1 MAKTQTSCPRC
12 RQPVVADINQL
23 FDASADPQAKQRIL
37 SGEYNLIHCQSCG
50 YEGNLAT
57 PIVYHDAE
65 KELLLTFFPPE
76 LRLPVNEQER
86 MIGPL
91 ITQVMN
97 RLPNE
102 KRKGYLLRP
111 QPVLTMQGLVE
122 RILEKDGI
130 TKEMIQAQQD
140 RLNLLQRLMTATSDD
155 VRTTIAKESDA
166 LMDEQF
172 YGLIS
177 QLADASMQGGDEKS
191 ARQLAELQKML
202 LPLSTVGR
210 KLKEENDETEAAV
223 KSLQEA
229 SQKGLSREALLDL
242 MINAP
247 TETRLFT
254 LVSMARSGMD
264 YIFFQLLT
272 DHIDRAEGDEKKKL
286 MDLRSKVLS
295 ATDKIDTEVKK
306 QVEVAHKLL
315 DELLNAPDIGKATS
329 EHLPQLTEL
338 FVEVLKGE
346 LNTANQKK
354 DQARLDKLQQIV
366 AVLQQASQPAEE
378 IALIEDLLGA
388 PDEAALKQVMEE
400 NKEAINEEFLQFFGN
415 ILNQAQSQ
423 PASQKQDPRMIEKLQ
438 SVYRAALRFSMQ
450 SKLQAG

>member
-12 RQPVVADINQL
+12 RQPVVAEINQL

-57 PIVYHDAE
+57 PIVYHDAD

-76 LRLPVNEQER
+76 LRMPINEQER
-86 MIGPL
+86 LIGPH

-111 QPVLTMQGLVE
+111 QAVLTMKGLVE

-140 RLNLLQRLMTATSDD
+140 RLNLLQRMMTASSED
-155 VRTTIAKESDA
+155 VRTEIAKQSEA

-177 QLADASMQGGDEKS
+177 QLADASISSGDEKS

-202 LPLSTVGR
+202 LPLSAVGR
-210 KLKEENDETEAAV
+210 TLLEQSLETEAAI

-229 SQKGLSREALLDL
+229 SQKGLSRESLLDL
-242 MINAP
+242 LVAAP
-247 TETRLFT
+247 TDTRLYT

-264 YIFFQLLT
+264 YIFFQLLS
-272 DHIDRAEGDEKKKL
+272 DRIDRAEGDEKKQL
-286 MDLRSKVLS
+286 TEVRSKVLT
-295 ATDKIDTEVKK
+295 ATDKIDAEVKK
-306 QVEVAHKLL
+306 QIEVVHKLL

-329 EHLPQLTEL
+329 QHLPELTEL

-354 DQARLDKLQQIV
+354 DQARLDKLNQIV
-366 AVLQQASQPAEE
+366 AVLQQASQPTEE
-378 IALIEDLLGA
+378 IAIIEDLLEA
-388 PDEAALKQVMEE
+388 PDETSLRQVLEA
-400 NKEAINEEFLQFFGN
+400 NKEAINDEFLQFFGN

-423 PASQKQDPRMIEKLQ
+423 SASQKQDPRMIEKLQ
-438 SVYRAALRFSMQ
+438 SIYRTALRFSMEA
-450 SKLQAG
+450 KLKG

>member
-12 RQPVVADINQL
+12 RQPVVAEINQL
-23 FDASADPQAKQRIL
+23 FDVFADPQTKQRIL
-37 SGEYNLIHCQSCG
+37 SGEYNLIHCPSCG

-57 PIVYHDAE
+57 PIVYHDAD

-76 LRLPVNEQER
+76 LRMPVNEQER
-86 MIGPL
+86 LIGPL
-91 ITQVMN
+91 ITQAMN

-111 QPVLTMQGLVE
+111 QAVLTMQGLVE

-140 RLNLLQRLMTATSDD
+140 RLNLFQRMMAASSDD
-155 VRTTIAKESDA
+155 VRAEIAKQSDA

-177 QLADASMQGGDEKS
+177 QLADASLAGGDEKS

-210 KLKEENDETEAAV
+210 SLQEQSQETEAAV

-242 MINAP
+242 MIAAP
-247 TETRLFT
+247 TDTRLYT

-264 YIFFQLLT
+264 YIFFQLLS
-272 DHIDRAEGDEKKKL
+272 DRMDRAEGDEKKKL
-286 MDLRSKVLS
+286 MDLRSKVLT

-306 QVEVAHKLL
+306 QIEVAHKLL
-315 DELLNAPDIGKATS
+315 DELLIAPDIGKATS
-329 EHLPQLTEL
+329 ERLPELSEL
-338 FVEVLKGE
+338 FVELLKGE

-378 IALIEDLLGA
+378 ITLIEDLLGA
-388 PDEAALKQVMEE
+388 PNEATLRQVFEQ
-400 NKEAINEEFLQFFGN
+400 NKEAINDEFLQFFGN
-415 ILNQAQSQ
+415 VLNQAQSQ

-438 SVYRAALRFSMQ
+438 SVYRAALRFSMEA
-450 SKLQAG
+450 KLKA